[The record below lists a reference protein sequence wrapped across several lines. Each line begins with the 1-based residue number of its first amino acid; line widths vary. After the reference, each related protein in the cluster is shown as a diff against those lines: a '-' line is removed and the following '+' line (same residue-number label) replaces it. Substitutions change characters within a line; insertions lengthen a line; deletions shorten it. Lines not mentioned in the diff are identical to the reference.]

1 MKEHRFRDND
11 AIYYDILSLERTGV
25 SSIKVAASMTT
36 SIIQNLLSEIEKENP
51 HASKKEILV
60 LIREIMDL

>member
-36 SIIQNLLSEIEKENP
+36 SVIQNLLSEIEKENP